1 MKVCT
6 HGDKNETVHCN
17 QNGRCYDALRI
28 RLMRTNTILPSF
40 VAICELLTLLCSLI
54 CVI

>member
-17 QNGRCYDALRI
+17 QNGRRYDALRI

-40 VAICELLTLLCSLI
+40 VAICELLTLLCLLI